1 VASVRIVIVGLDVAD
16 AVIVVLELTLNDK
29 IWVIGLR

>member
-1 VASVRIVIVGLDVAD
+1 VIVGLDVAD